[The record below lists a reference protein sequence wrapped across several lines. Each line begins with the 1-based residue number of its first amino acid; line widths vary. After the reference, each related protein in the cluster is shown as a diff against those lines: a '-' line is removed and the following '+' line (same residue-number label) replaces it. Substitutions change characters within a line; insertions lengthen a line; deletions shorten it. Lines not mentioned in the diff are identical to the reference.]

1 MIRDDERLVLSAFRG
16 SVAGRLLRSITAAM
30 TSATATRRVSRM
42 IAFAQRHAPA
52 AIRVTGCIVAAA
64 CLTHAML
71 IRLWPESTV
80 GRVPIATS
88 AIASLIGL
96 CAAVVPNAIA
106 VAWRDSAIRR
116 AYAHLSRKSH

>member
-1 MIRDDERLVLSAFRG
+1 MIRDDERLVLSAVRG
-16 SVAGRLLRSITAAM
+16 SVAGRLLRSILPAM
-30 TSATATRRVSRM
+30 ASATATRRVPRT
-42 IAFAQRHAPA
+42 IALAQRHAPA

-64 CLTHAML
+64 CLTHAVL
-71 IRLWPESTV
+71 LRLWPESTV

-88 AIASLIGL
+88 AIACLIGL

-116 AYAHLSRKSH
+116 AYAHLSGKSH